1 VYIWA
6 GPNGRARSTK
16 KKPGPSTT
24 RHEINSG
31 WAGPTRCI
39 GPCLGR
45 RRGPRAG
52 TSPARLIRPELAR
65 LLARKGPKFIAAHSC
80 SQSCVSTG
88 RRARAFYPETVK
100 PYVPTWPPFFSHVPI
115 RRRRSRFPTGDSHP
129 GIIRPPS
136 QALSLQ
142 GGQLQHSGSSLQ
154 PSASVPAAVRP
165 CALRP
170 TVRARASLRVRSSS
184 SASVPAAER
193 ERQRPPCGR
202 ARPEPRPPLR
212 PVWLRPCALRP
223 SATGAVAAPAPTS
236 SSTPAR
242 RQPWRHLH
250 GHPAHRPPRGRPE
263 QPPAPP
269 RPPG

>member
-65 LLARKGPKFIAAHSC
+65 LLARKGPKFIAAHCPTPVLSPVC
-80 SQSCVSTG
+80 P
-88 RRARAFYPETVK
+88 RAAERERFIPC
-100 PYVPTWPPFFSHVPI
+100 PNSPPFFSRVPI

-129 GIIRPPS
+129 TVV
-136 QALSLQ
+136 
-142 GGQLQHSGSSLQ
+142 SGSQPPRRPVPGSSTPAASCSRARASLR
-154 PSASVPAAVRP
+154 AAAVRP
-165 CALRP
+165 C
-170 TVRARASLRVRSSS
+170 VRARASLR
-184 SASVPAAER
+184 AAYER
-193 ERQRPPCGR
+193 PCGCD
-202 ARPEPRPPLR
+202 AAQP
-212 PVWLRPCALRP
+212 
-223 SATGAVAAPAPTS
+223 APA
-236 SSTPAR
+236 
-242 RQPWRHLH
+242 
-250 GHPAHRPPRGRPE
+250 
-263 QPPAPP
+263 
-269 RPPG
+269 